1 MDLFGF
7 GKTTKS
13 AVKIVMLGDGCV
25 GKTSLFD
32 RLSQGDN
39 DNYTFNKKYQAS
51 TGHTPCILSC
61 VINKQTVDIH
71 LFDTAGQEKYGILRD
86 CYLLGADGVI
96 IMYDIE
102 NSVTRQN
109 IKVWLD
115 NIHRV
120 YKASNAQNPPV
131 VVCGNKEDLLH
142 KCGPRESYVY
152 RQTALKHMYNGQI
165 DYVLMSVKAGTHIWD
180 PINILMKHILNLW
193 RTPQLGNV

>member
-1 MDLFGF
+1 MALFGF

-39 DNYTFNKKYQAS
+39 DNYTFNKTYQAS
-51 TGHTPCILSC
+51 TGHTPCIISC
-61 VINKQTVDIH
+61 VINKQPVDIH
-71 LFDTAGQEKYGILRD
+71 LFDTAGQEKYGTLRN
-86 CYLLGADGVI
+86 CYLHGADGVI

-102 NSVTRQN
+102 NPHTRQN
-109 IKVWLD
+109 VKTWLD
-115 NIHRV
+115 NIHKL
-120 YKASNAQNPPV
+120 YKASNVPNPPV

-152 RQTALKHMYNGQI
+152 RHATLKCMYIGPI
-165 DYVLMSVKAGTHIWD
+165 EYVLMSVKAGTHLWD
-180 PINILMKHILNLW
+180 PINILMKYILNLW
-193 RTPQLGNV
+193 KTPQIGNL